1 MKNSVFTSTK
11 LTTFVLMFLGLFT
24 SAQTPQQ
31 IQKIT
36 SLYDKTYLQELA
48 DQSLQKSEKEKKAA
62 LAYAQLRN
70 IPISYTTK
78 EGSYVELQYMLK
90 DGTLIYY
97 QTHNADASAATRANH
112 LNSGGSTGL
121 NLDGLDMIA
130 YVWDEGHP
138 RVTHQEFDSPSGM
151 DRVLLIDTAS
161 EGDSISL
168 NSHATHVTGTI
179 AASGV
184 DTLAKGMAPQA
195 GVKAYKWNDDLGE
208 ATLAALD
215 GMLISN
221 HSYGYGPLN
230 SNFYGAYMERSR
242 NWDNLLYN
250 APYYLMVNSAGN
262 NGLND
267 TINRNPLAPDYDKLS
282 GFGTS
287 KNNLVVANA
296 DVLVG
301 EEGNIT
307 SAEIFRTS
315 SQGPTD
321 DLRIKPDITGQGV
334 RVKSSYARSDN
345 DYQEVTGTSM
355 AAPNITGSLLLLQQY
370 YNRLNETFMRAATLK
385 GLALHTADDVG
396 AVGPDAIS
404 GWGLLNAKKAAET
417 ILNNGSGSL
426 IQELIISQGQTIT
439 ITVEADSINDLMAS
453 ISWTDY
459 PGIINTVLN
468 SPIPALMND
477 LDIRVE
483 GDSIYKPWRLVTHN
497 ENAKDGDNTKDPF
510 ERVDIE
516 NASGTYTITI
526 TLKDTSFSA
535 SQAFSLVVTGIE
547 PIQCGVAVPINIEVH
562 EIDKTSAFV
571 TWDMIL
577 MTNYD
582 LRYREIGTTPWIEI
596 SDVPTNYYQL
606 TGLNRSTEYEVAV
619 RSRCS
624 EGNPSGYS
632 EAVNFITLEYCV
644 SASEEEDESVP
655 FYISNV
661 KLNTIDN
668 TSEQTHYSDFTDQS
682 TELVAGQTY
691 TFSVNAT
698 EPLNFPASYSVWID
712 YNGNGYWEDEGEQV
726 FTAITNSYTDAAG
739 TFTVPIGN
747 DLLSTRMRVS
757 MVFAPSPPEPCDFFR
772 YGEVEDYTIHLR
784 LPTDF
789 IYENNEWT
797 PTDPAGVST
806 SMDNIQV
813 LNGTAI
819 FSTDIS
825 ANNIDIESGA
835 SLYVEKVLTL
845 AGNLTIDGDLIFVST
860 AIGNGELAALPSN
873 SRITGNATV
882 QRYMSDRRSYRMVT
896 SAVTTATSIH
906 ANWQEDASSNT
917 DNPAPGFGIHI
928 TGSTADQHNGFDGTA
943 TGAPSMYYL
952 PDGTQAFAAIENTE
966 KKTLVAGEAYLMF
979 VRGNRNIDLTDNN
992 AHSATILRAKGLLYF
1007 GPHATSYTA
1016 EAEDFVMFGNPYQ
1029 SAVDMASVLENST
1042 DVNTNQFYLY
1052 DPTLADFGC
1061 YITVELSD
1069 PTPNRYLQPGQAAQV
1084 EATGSNVQI
1093 NFTESDK
1100 APGNFTVTHR
1110 STGFGTDKL
1119 AVQLFT
1125 TENFN
1130 IEGPVH
1136 DSFIIRFDES
1146 HSNDVTFSDAVKPMN
1161 FYENLGI
1168 NNNGTYLS
1176 IERRAMPEEGEVYP
1190 LYSSGYQHADYTLKL
1205 TLDGLDASFLYLDD
1219 YFMGSS
1225 TLLESGDTTYNF
1237 TVDKTNPLSIATDR
1251 FAIRTEARLDV
1262 DDHHMLA
1269 GIRLYPNPLDDNTF
1283 YINAPNLNGETVFIS
1298 INDMLGREVFNTE
1311 QIFSG
1316 TTLKVEL
1323 SQGLSSGVYIVN
1335 LSSKGAERSLR
1346 IIKK

>member
-1 MKNSVFTSTK
+1 MKKAIHTSS
-11 LTTFVLMFLGLFT
+11 LVVTFILLFFGLVS
-24 SAQTPQQ
+24 SAQTFEQA
-31 IQKIT
+31 QKIT
-36 SLYDKTYLQELA
+36 SSYNKTYLRELA
-48 DQSLQKSEKEKKAA
+48 SQSLQKSRAEKKEAV
-62 LAYAQLRN
+62 AYARARN

-112 LNSGGSTGL
+112 LNSEGATNL
-121 NLDGLDMIA
+121 NLDGQDMTA
-130 YVWDEGHP
+130 YVWDAGHA
-138 RVTHQEFDSPSGM
+138 RVTHQEFDN
-151 DRVLLIDTAS
+151 RV
-161 EGDSISL
+161 SINDVL
-168 NSHATHVTGTI
+168 TIRDPDHNHATHVAGTI

-184 DTLAKGMAPQA
+184 APAAKGMAPWSK
-195 GVKAYKWNDDLGE
+195 VKAYEWTDDLGE

-215 GMLISN
+215 GMLLSN
-221 HSYGYGPLN
+221 HSYGYGITDPSHNYL
-230 SNFYGAYMERSR
+230 GAYNQRSR
-242 NWDNLLYN
+242 DWDNLLYN

-262 NGLND
+262 DGENFE
-267 TINRNPLAPDYDKLS
+267 RNNDKLS

-287 KNNLVVANA
+287 KNNLVVAA
-296 DVLVG
+296 AQDAIIDDD
-301 EEGNIT
+301 GNLT
-307 SAEIFRTS
+307 SVAIWNQS

-321 DLRIKPDITGQGV
+321 DLRIKPDITGNGV
-334 RVKSSYARSDN
+334 GVYSSYASSDTDYRSVN
-345 DYQEVTGTSM
+345 GTSM
-355 AAPNITGSLLLLQQY
+355 AAPNITGTLLLLQQH
-370 YNRLNETFMRAATLK
+370 YNDVNETFMRAATLK

-417 ILNNGSGSL
+417 ISNNGSGSL

-439 ITVEADSINDLMAS
+439 ITVEADSSNDLMAS

-459 PGIINTVLN
+459 PGLINNDDN
-468 SPIPALMND
+468 STTPALMND

-483 GDSIYKPWRLVTHN
+483 NEDTIYFPWKLTSPS
-497 ENAKDGDNTKDPF
+497 ENAMDGDNTKDPF
-510 ERVDIE
+510 ERVDVE

-562 EIDKTSAFV
+562 DIDKTSAFV

-606 TGLNRSTEYEVAV
+606 TGLNPNTVYEVAV

-682 TELVAGQTY
+682 TDLVEGQTY
-691 TFSVNAT
+691 TISITNAAQVGYQ
-698 EPLNFPASYSVWID
+698 ASYSVWID
-712 YNGNGYWEDEGEQV
+712 FNNDGDFDDLEERV
-726 FTAITNSYTDAAG
+726 FTKITFANILATGS
-739 TFTVPIGN
+739 FTVPLGIN
-747 DLLSTRMRVS
+747 PSSTRMRVS
-757 MVFAPSPPEPCDFFR
+757 MIFGVEPPEPCDFFR
-772 YGEVEDYTIHLR
+772 YGEVEDYTINLR

-789 IYENNEWT
+789 IYDNATWT
-797 PTDPAGVST
+797 PFDPAGAST

-813 LNGTAI
+813 LNGSTV
-819 FSTDIS
+819 FTTDIT
-825 ANNIDIESGA
+825 AKNIYIAPGA

-845 AGNLTIDGDLIFVST
+845 AGNLTINGELVFVSN
-860 AIGNGELAALPSN
+860 AAGNGELAAVPETSI
-873 SRITGNATV
+873 ITGNVTV
-882 QRYMSDRRSYRMVT
+882 QRYMSDHRSYRMVT
-896 SAVTTATSIH
+896 SAVDTDTSIH
-906 ANWQEDASSNT
+906 ANWQEGASSNT
-917 DNPAPGFGIHI
+917 DNPAPGFGTHI
-928 TGSTADQHNGFDGTA
+928 TGSTTDQQNGFDGTA

-952 PDGTQAFAAIENTE
+952 PNGTQAFAAIDNTDVNN
-966 KKTLVAGEAYLMF
+966 LVAGKAYLMF
-979 VRGNRNIDLTDNN
+979 VRGDRSIDLTDNE
-992 AHSATILRAKGLLYF
+992 AHSATTLRATGELYF
-1007 GPHATSYTA
+1007 GSYETSYTA
-1016 EAEDFVMFGNPYQ
+1016 EAGYFLMFGNPYQ
-1029 SAVDMASVLENST
+1029 SAVDITSVLTNST
-1042 DVNTNQFYLY
+1042 DVNTNQYYLY
-1052 DPTLADFGC
+1052 DPTHADHGS
-1061 YITVELSD
+1061 YITVDLTE
-1069 PTPNRYLQPGQAAQV
+1069 PTPTQYLQPGQAAQV
-1084 EATGSNVQI
+1084 EATGNNVQI
-1093 NFTESDK
+1093 IFAETDK
-1100 APGNFTVTHR
+1100 APGNFTATHR

-1119 AVQLFT
+1119 VVQLFT

-1130 IEGPVH
+1130 NEGPLH

-1146 HSNDVTFSDAVKPMN
+1146 HDNGITFSDAVKPMN

-1176 IERRAMPEEGEVYP
+1176 IERRAMPEEGEVYS
-1190 LYSSGYQHADYTLKL
+1190 LFSSGYQHADYTLKL

-1323 SQGLSSGVYIVN
+1323 SQGLSSGVYTVN